1 MATRLILVLDEAGH
15 LGPDRLVG
23 PLIAATKEFWQG
35 TVPWQAKVALDA
47 ELFRYRRL
55 GFESL
60 NCLQDH
66 SWPLVIFKEIERS
79 LGSRL
84 GGSEIM
90 ARVPM
95 TLPVVLVR
103 GYGLKEFLLNLSKQ
117 LNYLP
122 SLASCSLS
130 SRYFQE
136 AQVVMGR
143 KHFLRPLGKA
153 NAPLWDGTHE
163 GLPLFDGPVLS

>member
-15 LGPDRLVG
+15 LGPDPLAG
-23 PLIAATKEFWQG
+23 QLIAATKEFWQAS
-35 TVPWQAKVALDA
+35 VPWQAKVALDA

-55 GFESL
+55 GFESPS
-60 NCLQDH
+60 CLRDH
-66 SWPLVIFKEIERS
+66 SWPLVVFKETEGFS
-79 LGSRL
+79 GSGL
-84 GGSEIM
+84 GGPEIM

-95 TLPVVLVR
+95 TFPIMVIR
-103 GYGLKEFLLNLSKQ
+103 GLGRDEFLLNLSKQ
-117 LNYLP
+117 MEYWP

-130 SRYFQE
+130 PMFVQD
-136 AQVVMGR
+136 ALVAMGR
-143 KHFLRPLGKA
+143 KHFLRLLGRA